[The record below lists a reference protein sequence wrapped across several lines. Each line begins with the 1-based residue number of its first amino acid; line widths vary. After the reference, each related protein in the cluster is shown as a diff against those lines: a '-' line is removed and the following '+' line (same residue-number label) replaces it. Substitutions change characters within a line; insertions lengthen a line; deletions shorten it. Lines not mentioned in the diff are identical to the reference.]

1 MKKET
6 KSKQVVVRFDN
17 HSYDK
22 IREYAE
28 IEHRGMGEFVRHAT
42 LEYIESFGKNK
53 SEKSDKSDINERR

>member
-6 KSKQVVVRFDN
+6 KSKQVVVRFDT

-22 IREYAE
+22 IKEYAE

-42 LEYIESFGKNK
+42 LEYIENFNK
-53 SEKSDKSDINERR
+53 RKEGVNRDK